1 MGGISSGYND
11 YDTDQSPSEVTQIY
25 IFGIE
30 RNIVLKTYQPKTLFA
45 SLAKYFQQNY
55 TRNFGI

>member
-25 IFGIE
+25 IFGFL
-30 RNIVLKTYQPKTLFA
+30 RNIVRKTYQPKTLFA
-45 SLAKYFQQNY
+45 SLAKYFQQNHS
-55 TRNFGI
+55 

>member
-25 IFGIE
+25 
-30 RNIVLKTYQPKTLFA
+30 TYIWILEEYCTEDL
-45 SLAKYFQQNY
+45 S
-55 TRNFGI
+55 T

>member
-45 SLAKYFQQNY
+45 SLAKYFQQNHS
-55 TRNFGI
+55 